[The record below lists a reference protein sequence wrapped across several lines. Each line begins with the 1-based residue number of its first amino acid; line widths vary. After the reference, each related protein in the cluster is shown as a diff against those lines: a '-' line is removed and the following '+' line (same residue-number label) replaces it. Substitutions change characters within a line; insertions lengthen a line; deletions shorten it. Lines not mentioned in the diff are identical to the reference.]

1 MESKVV
7 LPEPPAQVGSFPLL
21 AESPKGLIV
30 LFSDECAGTVM
41 CAGNSQLHK
50 LGTHRDDWIP
60 VHNRHWNILPKG
72 STVTLTQG

>member
-7 LPEPPAQVGSFPLL
+7 LPEPAQVHSFPLL

-30 LFSDECAGTVM
+30 LFSDQYSGTVM

-50 LGTHRDDWIP
+50 LGDHRDDWID
-60 VHNRHWNILPKG
+60 VHNGHWKILPKG
-72 STVTLTQG
+72 STVTLTQE